1 MQTFSKVY
9 DGYAQAK
16 RVVHELELAGIPSSP
31 ISLLANKNVTEHY
44 TDGDETSAAATGM
57 GFGAALGGGA
67 GLLAGL
73 GLLAIPGLG
82 PVVAAGWLAS
92 TALGEVAG
100 TATGGI
106 LGALVGAGTSAET
119 ERMRRRM

>member
-16 RVVHELELAGIPSSP
+16 RVVHELELAGIPSSD
-31 ISLLANKNVTEHY
+31 ISLVANNNVTEHY

-57 GFGAALGGGA
+57 GLGAALGGGA

-92 TALGEVAG
+92 NVRGLMHSSALPGP
-100 TATGGI
+100 
-106 LGALVGAGTSAET
+106 SP
-119 ERMRRRM
+119 